1 MANNDTVAKTVKVAL
16 ALCIVCSVIVSA
28 AAVLLKD
35 AQVLNAELDKNRNIL
50 LVADMLEEGVPLEQQ
65 LQKVQAR
72 LVDLRTGRFTDDEDA
87 DSFDQRSSAKD
98 PALSEA
104 LSGDRDTA
112 KIRRREHYAVV
123 YVVENEGEIEK
134 VVLPIHGYG
143 LWSTLY
149 GFIALG
155 EDVNTVVGLGFYE
168 HKETPGLGGEVDNP
182 RWKALWP
189 GKQVFNDGQ
198 LAIEVI
204 KGTVDNN
211 RPGAVNQVD
220 GIAGATLTARGVN
233 NLLQFWMGEDGFG
246 PFLSNLKAGEA

>member
-1 MANNDTVAKTVKVAL
+1 VANNDTVAKTVKVAL

-50 LVADMLEEGVPLEQQ
+50 RVADMLEEGVPLEQQ

-72 LVDLRTGRFTDDEDA
+72 VVDLRTGRFTDDQDPA
-87 DSFDQRSSAKD
+87 SFDQRSSAKD

-104 LSGDRDTA
+104 LPSDRDTA

-182 RWKALWP
+182 RWKGLWP
-189 GKQVFNDGQ
+189 GKQLFNEGQ
-198 LAIEVI
+198 LALEVI
-204 KGTVDNN
+204 KGTVDNS

-220 GIAGATLTARGVN
+220 GIAGATLTVRGVN

>member
-1 MANNDTVAKTVKVAL
+1 VANNDTVAKTVKVAL

-50 LVADMLEEGVPLEQQ
+50 RVADMLEEGVPLEQQ

-72 LVDLRTGRFTDDEDA
+72 VVDLRTGRFTDDQDPA
-87 DSFDQRSSAKD
+87 SFDQRSSAKD

-104 LSGDRDTA
+104 LPSNRDTA

-182 RWKALWP
+182 RWKGLWP
-189 GKQVFNDGQ
+189 GKQLFNEGQ
-198 LAIEVI
+198 LALEVI
-204 KGTVDNN
+204 KGTVDNS

-220 GIAGATLTARGVN
+220 GIAGATLTVRGVN

-246 PFLSNLKAGEA
+246 PFLTNLKAGEA